1 MNLSRLPRRTIGAAI
16 RRLPAGILESVEE
29 AAQLGQGKGWG
40 ASSVREEVAAALSL
54 TSASSGKTLQ
64 AVDCGANNGDWTAA
78 LIAAR
83 PAAQVIAVEP
93 SSAAAERFH
102 GRFDHVSTVTIEQT
116 ALAAAAGEATLWS
129 DALGTGLARPTTEV
143 IQFEFGD
150 CNIGIRTYFR
160 KSD

>member
-1 MNLSRLPRRTIGAAI
+1 M
-16 RRLPAGILESVEE
+16 
-29 AAQLGQGKGWG
+29 
-40 ASSVREEVAAALSL
+40 REEVAAALSL